1 LASQIGVGKCW
12 AFNDD
17 EEPPYPTIELTVSSA
32 DRKATISPKVDT
44 GFNGSLALGREAVRK
59 MRLTARGTVLI
70 KAATGH
76 NEVPVYAV
84 KIHQPDL
91 ALSFTTLAI
100 GTERSLAGRKL
111 LENRTWLLDCKRRRF
126 CTTTPTSAAKKH
138 TGRTREEEYEQT

>member
-1 LASQIGVGKCW
+1 MASQIGVGKCW

-17 EEPPYPTIELTVSSA
+17 EQPPYPTIELTVSSA
-32 DRKATISPKVDT
+32 NRKATISPKVDT
-44 GFNGSLALGREAVRK
+44 GFNGSLAIGREAVRK

-76 NEVPVYAV
+76 SEVPVYAV
-84 KIHQPDL
+84 KIYQPDL
-91 ALSFTTLAI
+91 ALTFTTLAI

-126 CTTTPTSAAKKH
+126 CITTSTSSTH
-138 TGRTREEEYEQT
+138 D

>member
-1 LASQIGVGKCW
+1 MASQIGIGKCW

-32 DRKATISPKVDT
+32 DRKATINPKVDT

-70 KAATGH
+70 RAATGH
-76 NEVPVYAV
+76 SEVPVYAV
-84 KIHQPDL
+84 NVYQPDL
-91 ALSFTTLAI
+91 ALTFTTLAI

-111 LENRTWLLDCKRRRF
+111 LENRTWLLDCKTGRF
-126 CTTTPTSAAKKH
+126 CITTSTLAAKKD
-138 TGRTREEEYEQT
+138 TE

>member
-1 LASQIGVGKCW
+1 LASQIGIGKCW

-17 EEPPYPTIELTVSSA
+17 EQPPYPTIELTVSSA
-32 DRKATISPKVDT
+32 DRKASISPKVDT

-59 MRLTARGTVLI
+59 VRLTARGTVLI

-84 KIHQPDL
+84 KIYQPDL
-91 ALSFTTLAI
+91 ALTFTTLAI

-111 LENRTWLLDCKRRRF
+111 LEHRTWLLDCKRRRF
-126 CTTTPTSAAKKH
+126 CITTSRPATND
-138 TGRTREEEYEQT
+138 

>member
-1 LASQIGVGKCW
+1 LASQIGIGKCW

-32 DRKATISPKVDT
+32 DRKATINPKVDT

-70 KAATGH
+70 RAATGH
-76 NEVPVYAV
+76 SEVPVYAV
-84 KIHQPDL
+84 KIYQPDL
-91 ALSFTTLAI
+91 AFTFTTLAI

-111 LENRTWLLDCKRRRF
+111 LENRTWLLDCKSGRF
-126 CTTTPTSAAKKH
+126 CITTSTLAAKKH
-138 TGRTREEEYEQT
+138 TE

>member
-1 LASQIGVGKCW
+1 LASQIGIGKCW

-17 EEPPYPTIELTVSSA
+17 EQPPYPTIELTVSSA
-32 DRKATISPKVDT
+32 DRKALISPKVDT

-84 KIHQPDL
+84 KIYQPDL
-91 ALSFTTLAI
+91 ALTFTTLAI

-126 CTTTPTSAAKKH
+126 CITTSRPATND
-138 TGRTREEEYEQT
+138 

>member
-1 LASQIGVGKCW
+1 LASKIGVGKCW

-17 EEPPYPTIELTVSSA
+17 EEPSYPTIELTVSSA

-76 NEVPVYAV
+76 SEVPVYAV
-84 KIHQPDL
+84 KIDQPDL
-91 ALSFTTLAI
+91 ALTFTTLAI
-100 GTERSLAGRKL
+100 GTERSLAGRQL
-111 LENRTWLLDCKRRRF
+111 LENRTWLLDCKGRRF
-126 CTTTPTSAAKKH
+126 CIATPTSAAKKH
-138 TGRTREEEYEQT
+138 TGRSREEKYEQT

>member
-1 LASQIGVGKCW
+1 MVSQIGVGKCW

-44 GFNGSLALGREAVRK
+44 GFNGSLAIGTEAVRK
-59 MRLTARGTVLI
+59 MRLTAMGTVLI

-84 KIHQPDL
+84 KIYQPDL

-111 LENRTWLLDCKRRRF
+111 LENRTWLLDCKGRRF
-126 CTTTPTSAAKKH
+126 CITASTSSTKKH
-138 TGRTREEEYEQT
+138 TGRTREKEYE

>member
-1 LASQIGVGKCW
+1 LASQIGVGRCW

-17 EEPPYPTIELTVSSA
+17 EEPPYPTIELTVSSV

-44 GFNGSLALGREAVRK
+44 GFNGSLAIGREAVRK

-76 NEVPVYAV
+76 SEVPVYAV
-84 KIHQPDL
+84 KIYQPDL
-91 ALSFTTLAI
+91 ALTFTTLAI

-111 LENRTWLLDCKRRRF
+111 LENRTWLLDCKHGRF
-126 CTTTPTSAAKKH
+126 CITTPTSA
-138 TGRTREEEYEQT
+138 TND

>member
-1 LASQIGVGKCW
+1 LASQIGIGKCW

-17 EEPPYPTIELTVSSA
+17 EQPPYPTIELTVSSA

-44 GFNGSLALGREAVRK
+44 GFNGSLAVGREAVRK

-76 NEVPVYAV
+76 SEVPVYAV
-84 KIHQPDL
+84 KIYQPDL
-91 ALSFTTLAI
+91 TLTFTTLAI

-111 LENRTWLLDCKRRRF
+111 LENRTWLLDCKGRRF
-126 CTTTPTSAAKKH
+126 CITTSRSATKKH

>member
-1 LASQIGVGKCW
+1 MASQIDIGKCW

-17 EEPPYPTIELTVSSA
+17 EQPPYPTIELTVSSA

-44 GFNGSLALGREAVRK
+44 GFNGSLALGTEAVKK

-76 NEVPVYAV
+76 SEVPVYAV
-84 KIHQPDL
+84 KIYQPDL
-91 ALSFTTLAI
+91 ALSFTTLVI

-111 LENRTWLLDCKRRRF
+111 LENRTWLLDCKHERF
-126 CTTTPTSAAKKH
+126 CITTPTSA
-138 TGRTREEEYEQT
+138 TND

>member
-1 LASQIGVGKCW
+1 LASQIGIGKCW

-32 DRKATISPKVDT
+32 DRKATIRSKVDT
-44 GFNGSLALGREAVRK
+44 GFNGSLAIGREAVRK

-76 NEVPVYAV
+76 SEVPVYSV
-84 KIHQPDL
+84 KIYQPDL
-91 ALSFTTLAI
+91 ALTFTTVAI

-111 LENRTWLLDCKRRRF
+111 LENRTWLLDCKHRRF
-126 CTTTPTSAAKKH
+126 CITTPTSA
-138 TGRTREEEYEQT
+138 TND